1 MNSRVDEALLRHAI
15 AEQILPATACV
26 AAARAVPWPL
36 GVLAMLGG
44 WLAAVPLVIWFF
56 LTVPGML
63 EYSALALSVGAAVLL
78 FGIRLLNHYRHRP
91 LLMLVSV
98 PLFFCGELI
107 IGAALVLSQG
117 EQIAMATMAAV
128 ALGCAWYCPQPFL
141 RLGLGVQLAVLG
153 LLLFSLTWRHGA
165 GGSRWLLLHLQLAAW
180 GGLHAFRRSVL
191 NTALDSE
198 HAELAES
205 LSAGWIGTIIVAMA
219 LAAKPDWLLHSV
231 TGVGLNRLLYG
242 TDYLEGVAAGE
253 GVISCVLAVAAACW
267 LRAKWPNMRNIPAA
281 LACCVLAILA
291 GFVPTLGGLLLILA
305 LSAASARWRTASL
318 AAVAGVVTLVS
329 FYQGW
334 DWTLAMK
341 ALLLGTLGA
350 ILLVAGMTGMSQRA
364 ITALALP
371 LPDKRRAWRPQ
382 LALPL
387 ASAVLMLVSV
397 NWQIWQQED
406 LLARGRSVYFEIGPV
421 DPRSLMQGDY
431 MAISF
436 PALAP
441 VVRGCRD
448 HPVCDV
454 VVKLDKRGVVISA
467 RQQDQLRPAA
477 DELAVRLTVRNGQL
491 EPGSSEW
498 FFAEGEAQRWAKA
511 RYAQFRILPD
521 GRSALS
527 QLHGPQLEK
536 L

>member
-1 MNSRVDEALLRHAI
+1 
-15 AEQILPATACV
+15 
-26 AAARAVPWPL
+26 
-36 GVLAMLGG
+36 
-44 WLAAVPLVIWFF
+44 
-56 LTVPGML
+56 
-63 EYSALALSVGAAVLL
+63 
-78 FGIRLLNHYRHRP
+78 
-91 LLMLVSV
+91 
-98 PLFFCGELI
+98 
-107 IGAALVLSQG
+107 
-117 EQIAMATMAAV
+117 
-128 ALGCAWYCPQPFL
+128 
-141 RLGLGVQLAVLG
+141 
-153 LLLFSLTWRHGA
+153 
-165 GGSRWLLLHLQLAAW
+165 
-180 GGLHAFRRSVL
+180 
-191 NTALDSE
+191 
-198 HAELAES
+198 
-205 LSAGWIGTIIVAMA
+205 
-219 LAAKPDWLLHSV
+219 
-231 TGVGLNRLLYG
+231 
-242 TDYLEGVAAGE
+242 
-253 GVISCVLAVAAACW
+253 
-267 LRAKWPNMRNIPAA
+267 
-281 LACCVLAILA
+281 
-291 GFVPTLGGLLLILA
+291 
-305 LSAASARWRTASL
+305 
-318 AAVAGVVTLVS
+318 
-329 FYQGW
+329 
-334 DWTLAMK
+334 
-341 ALLLGTLGA
+341 LLGTLGA

-371 LPDKRRAWRPQ
+371 LPDKRRARRPQ

-448 HPVCDV
+448 QPVCDV
-454 VVKLDKRGVVISA
+454 VIKLDERGVVISA

-491 EPGSSEW
+491 APGSSEW

-527 QLHGPQLEK
+527 QLHRPQLEK